1 MQEGR
6 KNLVVAPDDLAAYTR
21 LKQGHVLQRQAVPLA
36 ADFSEVKARLVNLG
50 KLSNQLDAMNRG
62 RCDAG

>member
-1 MQEGR
+1 MANEAVKPGAALQGLLVQEGR

-36 ADFSEVKARLVNLG
+36 ADFSEVKFA
-50 KLSNQLDAMNRG
+50 S
-62 RCDAG
+62 